1 MEELKKCKAIQSK
14 IVYFETY
21 NQKPIEY
28 IFPPVSQ
35 QEDYKDIVKKLVD
48 EYNNGKVD
56 DQNDS

>member
-35 QEDYKDIVKKLVD
+35 QED
-48 EYNNGKVD
+48 
-56 DQNDS
+56 